1 MGRLFSPSEELTIL
15 HQSDDFVVIHKPW
28 GMRSAPGRP
37 ENTHDSAELRLRH
50 LIPNAV
56 GPMSV
61 HRLDME
67 TSGLMVFALNAPTQS
82 NLSKQFQKRLVGKSY
97 IALVERAPNDCLLY
111 TSPSPRD

>member
-15 HQSDDFVVIHKPW
+15 HQEDDFVVSQTW

-50 LIPNAV
+50 LIPTAE

-61 HRLDME
+61 HRLDIE
-67 TSGLMVFALNAPTQS
+67 TSGLMVFALNASTQS
-82 NLSKQFQKRLVGKSY
+82 NLSKQFQKPRRQ
-97 IALVERAPNDCLLY
+97 ALHR
-111 TSPSPRD
+111 PSGACTG